1 MFAITF
7 AVAVS
12 LYLFLML
19 VFCLVWG
26 YKFFLNFLTI
36 KLNFKNSMWQIR
48 KYPTFFD
55 THIIKR
61 WALCP
66 PPLEYRW
73 TCVCFHR
80 QNLMKVT

>member
-19 VFCLVWG
+19 VFCLAWG

-36 KLNFKNSMWQIR
+36 KLNLQLLKMSTYSTRYDRVELLLMSTAKNINNIKKKNLLSLHASMT
-48 KYPTFFD
+48 Y
-55 THIIKR
+55 
-61 WALCP
+61 
-66 PPLEYRW
+66 
-73 TCVCFHR
+73 
-80 QNLMKVT
+80 